1 MKQRT
6 IIVGTDFSKGSYVA
20 LELAVDIANKMKADI
35 QLVWVC
41 REKMLYTDDQNNY
54 VRNLATQK
62 MEDLCEKYQAKLPGT
77 KIESF
82 IMHGKVAPVIA
93 SMAQKANALM
103 IVIGTNGASGFEK
116 YWMGST
122 AVRIVQEATCPV
134 LSIREGFNFHK
145 DLERILVP
153 LNMTVNSRQKLPVA
167 VKMAKAFGAKIHVL
181 GQYENTSQAQT
192 IAIYMKQAETFLQKQ
207 NIPYIAETMQSKALA
222 DDMLAYA
229 DTISADLIVISTEQD
244 QVLSSLFIGT
254 TAQQLVHHSLIP
266 ILSVHPADINSVAR

>member
-62 MEDLCEKYQAKLPGT
+62 MEDLCEKYQAKLPST

-167 VKMAKAFGAKIHVL
+167 VKMAKAFGATIHVL

>member
-1 MKQRT
+1 MKQKT

-20 LELAVDIANKMKADI
+20 LELAVDIAKKIHADI
-35 QLVWVC
+35 QLIWVC

-62 MEDLCEKYQAKLPGT
+62 MDDLCEKYQPQLEGT
-77 KIESF
+77 TITPM
-82 IMHGKVAPVIA
+82 IMQGKVAPMLA
-93 SMAQKANALM
+93 AQAEKANATM

-145 DLERILVP
+145 SLERILVP
-153 LNMTVNSRQKLPVA
+153 LNMSTNSRQKLPVA
-167 VKMAKAFGAKIHVL
+167 VKMAKAFGAHIYLL
-181 GQYENTSQAQT
+181 GQYENNSQAQT
-192 IAIYMKQAETFLQKQ
+192 VGIYMKQAETFLQKQ
-207 NIPYIAETMQSKALA
+207 NVPYTSETMLA
-222 DDMLAYA
+222 KNLPEEALAYA
-229 DTISADLIVISTEQD
+229 DTINADLIVISTEQE

-254 TAQQLVHHSLIP
+254 NAQQFVHHSLIP
-266 ILSVHPADINSVAR
+266 ILSVHPADINSLAR

>member
-1 MKQRT
+1 MKQKT

-20 LELAVDIANKMKADI
+20 LELAVDIAKKIHADI
-35 QLVWVC
+35 QLIWVC

-62 MEDLCEKYQAKLPGT
+62 MDDLCEKYQTQLEGT
-77 KIESF
+77 TITPM
-82 IMHGKVAPVIA
+82 IMQGKVAPMLA
-93 SMAQKANALM
+93 AQAEKANATM

-145 DLERILVP
+145 SLERILVP
-153 LNMTVNSRQKLPVA
+153 LNMSTNSRQKLPVA
-167 VKMAKAFGAKIHVL
+167 VKMAKAFNAHIHLL
-181 GQYENTSQAQT
+181 GQYENNSQAQT
-192 IAIYMKQAETFLQKQ
+192 VGIYMKQAETFLQKQ
-207 NIPYIAETMQSKALA
+207 NVTYTSETMLAKNLPEEALT
-222 DDMLAYA
+222 YA
-229 DTISADLIVISTEQD
+229 DTINADLIVISTEQE

-254 TAQQLVHHSLIP
+254 NAQQFVHHSLIP
-266 ILSVHPADINSVAR
+266 ILSVHPADINSLAR

>member
-1 MKQRT
+1 MKQKT

-20 LELAVDIANKMKADI
+20 LELAVDIANKIHADI
-35 QLVWVC
+35 QLMWIC

-62 MEDLCEKYQAKLPGT
+62 MDDLCEKYQPQLNGT
-77 KIESF
+77 TITPI
-82 IMHGKVAPVIA
+82 IMQGKVAPMLAAQADKVKA
-93 SMAQKANALM
+93 SM

-145 DLERILVP
+145 SLERILVP
-153 LNMTVNSRQKLPVA
+153 LNMSTNSRQKLPVA
-167 VKMAKAFGAKIHVL
+167 VKMAKAFGSQINIL

-192 IAIYMKQAETFLQKQ
+192 VNIYIKQAETFLQKQ
-207 NIPYIAETMQSKALA
+207 NIQYTTEIMQSKSLA
-222 DDMLAYA
+222 DDVLSYA

>member
-1 MKQRT
+1 MKQKT

-20 LELAVDIANKMKADI
+20 LELAVDIAKKIHADI
-35 QLVWVC
+35 QLIWVC

-62 MEDLCEKYQAKLPGT
+62 MDDLCEKYQTQLEGT
-77 KIESF
+77 TITPM
-82 IMHGKVAPVIA
+82 IMQGKVAPMLA
-93 SMAQKANALM
+93 AQAEKANATM

-145 DLERILVP
+145 SLERILVP
-153 LNMTVNSRQKLPVA
+153 LNMSTNSRQKLPVA
-167 VKMAKAFGAKIHVL
+167 VKMAKAFNAHIHLL
-181 GQYENTSQAQT
+181 GQYENNSQAQT
-192 IAIYMKQAETFLQKQ
+192 VGIYMKQAETFLQKQ
-207 NIPYIAETMQSKALA
+207 NVAYTSETMLA
-222 DDMLAYA
+222 KNLPEEALAYA
-229 DTISADLIVISTEQD
+229 DTINADLIVISTEQE

-254 TAQQLVHHSLIP
+254 NAQQFVHHSLIP
-266 ILSVHPADINSVAR
+266 ILSVHPADINSLAR

>member
-1 MKQRT
+1 MKQKT

-20 LELAVDIANKMKADI
+20 LELAVDIAKKIHADI
-35 QLVWVC
+35 QLIWVC

-62 MEDLCEKYQAKLPGT
+62 MDDLCEKYQPQLEGT
-77 KIESF
+77 TITPM
-82 IMHGKVAPVIA
+82 IMQGKVAPMLA
-93 SMAQKANALM
+93 AQAEKANATM

-145 DLERILVP
+145 SLERILVP
-153 LNMTVNSRQKLPVA
+153 LNMSTNSRQKMPVA
-167 VKMAKAFGAKIHVL
+167 VKMAKAFDAHIHLL
-181 GQYENTSQAQT
+181 GQYENNSQAQT
-192 IAIYMKQAETFLQKQ
+192 VGIYMKQAETFLQKQ
-207 NIPYIAETMQSKALA
+207 NVAYTSETMLA
-222 DDMLAYA
+222 KNLPEEALAYA
-229 DTISADLIVISTEQD
+229 DTINADLIVISTEQE

-254 TAQQLVHHSLIP
+254 NAQQFVHHSLIP
-266 ILSVHPADINSVAR
+266 ILSVHPADINSLAR

>member
-1 MKQRT
+1 MKQKT

-20 LELAVDIANKMKADI
+20 LELAVDIAKKIHADI
-35 QLVWVC
+35 QLMWVC

-62 MEDLCEKYQAKLPGT
+62 MDELCEKYQPQLEDTTITPM
-77 KIESF
+77 
-82 IMHGKVAPVIA
+82 IMQGKVAPMLA
-93 SMAQKANALM
+93 AQAEKVNATM

-145 DLERILVP
+145 SLERILVP
-153 LNMTVNSRQKLPVA
+153 LNMSTNSRQKLPVA
-167 VKMAKAFGAKIHVL
+167 VKMAKAFGAHIYLL
-181 GQYENTSQAQT
+181 GQYENNSQAQT
-192 IAIYMKQAETFLQKQ
+192 VGIYMKQAETFLQKQ
-207 NIPYIAETMQSKALA
+207 NVPYSSEIMLA
-222 DDMLAYA
+222 KNLPEEALAYA
-229 DTISADLIVISTEQD
+229 DTINADLIVISTEQE

-254 TAQQLVHHSLIP
+254 NAQQFVHHSLIP
-266 ILSVHPADINSVAR
+266 ILSVHPADINSLAR

>member
-20 LELAVDIANKMKADI
+20 LELAVDIANKIHADI
-35 QLVWVC
+35 QLMWIC

-62 MEDLCEKYQAKLPGT
+62 MDDLCEKYQPQLNGT
-77 KIESF
+77 TITPI
-82 IMHGKVAPVIA
+82 IMQGKVAPMLAAQAEKVKA
-93 SMAQKANALM
+93 SM

-145 DLERILVP
+145 SLERILVP
-153 LNMTVNSRQKLPVA
+153 LNMSTNSRQKLPVA
-167 VKMAKAFGAKIHVL
+167 VKMAKAFGSQINIL

-192 IAIYMKQAETFLQKQ
+192 VNIYIKQAETFLQKQ
-207 NIPYIAETMQSKALA
+207 NIQYTTEIMQSKSLA
-222 DDMLAYA
+222 DDVLSYA

>member
-62 MEDLCEKYQAKLPGT
+62 MEDLCEKYQAKLLGT

>member
-20 LELAVDIANKMKADI
+20 LELAVDIANRMKADI
-35 QLVWVC
+35 HLVWIC

-54 VRNLATQK
+54 VRNLASQK
-62 MEDLCEKYQAKLPGT
+62 MDDLCEKWQPKLIDS
-77 KIESF
+77 KITPF
-82 IMHGKVAPVIA
+82 IVQGKVAPVIA
-93 SMAQKANALM
+93 SMAQKVDATM

-145 DLERILVP
+145 NLERILVP
-153 LNMTVNSRQKLPVA
+153 LNMTTNSRQKLPVA
-167 VKMAKAFGAKIHVL
+167 VKMAKAFGATIHVL
-181 GQYENTSQAQT
+181 GQYENSTQAQT
-192 IAIYMKQAETFLQKQ
+192 IAIYMKQAETFMQKQ
-207 NIPYIAETMQSKALA
+207 NVPYISETMQSKSLA

-266 ILSVHPADINSVAR
+266 ILSVHPADINRLAR

>member
-1 MKQRT
+1 MKQKT

-20 LELAVDIANKMKADI
+20 LELAVDIAKKIHADI
-35 QLVWVC
+35 QLMWVC

-62 MEDLCEKYQAKLPGT
+62 MDELCEKYQPQLEGT
-77 KIESF
+77 TITPM
-82 IMHGKVAPVIA
+82 IMQGKVAPMLA
-93 SMAQKANALM
+93 AQAEKANATM

-145 DLERILVP
+145 SLERILVP
-153 LNMTVNSRQKLPVA
+153 LNMSTNSRQKLPVA
-167 VKMAKAFGAKIHVL
+167 VKMAKAFGAHIYLL
-181 GQYENTSQAQT
+181 GQYENNSQAQT
-192 IAIYMKQAETFLQKQ
+192 VGIYMKQAETFLQKQ
-207 NIPYIAETMQSKALA
+207 NVAYTSETMLA
-222 DDMLAYA
+222 KNLPEEALAYA
-229 DTISADLIVISTEQD
+229 DTINADLIVISTEQE

-254 TAQQLVHHSLIP
+254 NAQQFVHHSLIP
-266 ILSVHPADINSVAR
+266 ILSVHPADINSLAR

>member
-35 QLVWVC
+35 HLVWIC

-54 VRNLATQK
+54 VRNLASQK
-62 MEDLCEKYQAKLPGT
+62 MDDLCEKWQPKLT
-77 KIESF
+77 DSKITPF
-82 IMHGKVAPVIA
+82 IVQGKVAPVIA
-93 SMAQKANALM
+93 SMAQKVDATM

-145 DLERILVP
+145 NLERILVP
-153 LNMTVNSRQKLPVA
+153 LNMTTSRKDGQSFWRYYTRAGTIRKLHPSSNNSYIYETSRNIYAKTKCSLYFGNYAKQK
-167 VKMAKAFGAKIHVL
+167 FGRRYAGIRRHHKCRPYSDKHRTRP
-181 GQYENTSQAQT
+181 GT
-192 IAIYMKQAETFLQKQ
+192 I
-207 NIPYIAETMQSKALA
+207 
-222 DDMLAYA
+222 
-229 DTISADLIVISTEQD
+229 ISVYRYHRPTACSP
-244 QVLSSLFIGT
+244 LSYT
-254 TAQQLVHHSLIP
+254 YP
-266 ILSVHPADINSVAR
+266 

>member
-20 LELAVDIANKMKADI
+20 LELAVDIANRMKADI
-35 QLVWVC
+35 HLVWIC

-54 VRNLATQK
+54 VRNLASQK
-62 MEDLCEKYQAKLPGT
+62 MDDLCEKWQPKLT
-77 KIESF
+77 DSKITPF
-82 IMHGKVAPVIA
+82 IVQGKVAPVIA
-93 SMAQKANALM
+93 SMAQKVDATM

-145 DLERILVP
+145 NLERILVP
-153 LNMTVNSRQKLPVA
+153 LNMTTNSRQKLPVA
-167 VKMAKAFGAKIHVL
+167 VKMAKAFGATIHVL
-181 GQYENTSQAQT
+181 GQYENSTQAQT
-192 IAIYMKQAETFLQKQ
+192 IAIYMKQAETFMQKQ
-207 NIPYIAETMQSKALA
+207 NVPYISETMQSKSLA

-229 DTISADLIVISTEQD
+229 DPISADLIVISTEQD

-266 ILSVHPADINSVAR
+266 ILSVHPADINRLAR

>member
-1 MKQRT
+1 MKQKT

-20 LELAVDIANKMKADI
+20 LELAVDIAKKIHADI
-35 QLVWVC
+35 QLIWVC

-62 MEDLCEKYQAKLPGT
+62 MDELCEKYQPQLEGT
-77 KIESF
+77 SITPM
-82 IMHGKVAPVIA
+82 IMQGKVAPMLA
-93 SMAQKANALM
+93 AQAEKVNATM

-145 DLERILVP
+145 SLERILVP
-153 LNMTVNSRQKLPVA
+153 LNMSTNSRQKLPVA
-167 VKMAKAFGAKIHVL
+167 VKMAKAFDAHIHLL
-181 GQYENTSQAQT
+181 GQYENNSQAQT
-192 IAIYMKQAETFLQKQ
+192 VGIYMKQAETFLQKQ
-207 NIPYIAETMQSKALA
+207 NVAYTSETMLA
-222 DDMLAYA
+222 KNLPEEALAYA
-229 DTISADLIVISTEQD
+229 DTINADLIVISTEQE

-254 TAQQLVHHSLIP
+254 NAQQFVHHSLIP
-266 ILSVHPADINSVAR
+266 ILSVHPADINSLAR

>member
-20 LELAVDIANKMKADI
+20 LELAVDIANKIHADI
-35 QLVWVC
+35 QLMWIC

-62 MEDLCEKYQAKLPGT
+62 MDDLCEKYQPQLNGT
-77 KIESF
+77 TITPI
-82 IMHGKVAPVIA
+82 IMQGKVAPMLAAQAEKVKA
-93 SMAQKANALM
+93 SM

-145 DLERILVP
+145 SLERILVP
-153 LNMTVNSRQKLPVA
+153 LNMSTNSRQKLPVA
-167 VKMAKAFGAKIHVL
+167 VKMAKAFGAQINIL

-192 IAIYMKQAETFLQKQ
+192 VNIYIKQAETFLQKQ
-207 NIPYIAETMQSKALA
+207 NIQYTTEIMQSKSLA
-222 DDMLAYA
+222 DDVLSYA